1 MRHFSA
7 LYRALDRSTSR
18 RAKQTSLL
26 SWLAEAAREGID
38 EPSAAWTL
46 YLLSGGK
53 PQLKLSSRDLR
64 QMILEW
70 TGLPDWLVAQSHQEV
85 GDLAE
90 TLALLA
96 PPCREPVE
104 QSITQWL
111 EAVASLRCLP
121 PAERVPALRRIAE
134 QVPDEQRF
142 VFFKLLTGA
151 LRVGVSRLEL
161 VRALAT
167 HSSLDEKLLAQR
179 MIGFESRSRTPL
191 AEDFK
196 RLLAPSSDREHDEG
210 LEAGRPL
217 PFFLA
222 QPLPASYDTP
232 DIRLGAPADWQIEW
246 KFDGIRAQYVRGL
259 SPAGAALETPWWLW
273 SRGEELISAQFPEL
287 ARIAPHLPPA
297 TIIDGELM
305 IVNGQAAAVAG
316 DGASMDLRSLQSFA
330 SLQRRLGR
338 ERVPTALIEE
348 VPAALVAYDL
358 LRLDAVDLRGEPLRE
373 RRARLA
379 ALVRS
384 ARELAARAAVPLPL
398 YLSPLLHEDNW
409 PKVDARRLAARSH
422 GTEGLMLKHQLSSY
436 GIGRRQPEDG
446 RGWWK
451 WKLDPLTLDGVL
463 IYAQKGHGRRSGVF
477 SDYTFAVWDR
487 SGSEPALVPFAK
499 AYSGLTDQ
507 EMREVDEK
515 IRRTSNESFGPVRAV
530 RPTMVFEIGFEGIA
544 PSRRHRSGVAL
555 RFPRIL
561 RWRRDKPVDE
571 ADTLA
576 SLRALLEQVAAG
588 GAVSLH
594 E

>member
-1 MRHFSA
+1 MKHFSA

-18 RAKQTSLL
+18 RAKQAALL
-26 SWLAEAAREGID
+26 AWLAEAAREGVD
-38 EPSAAWTL
+38 EQSAAWTL

-53 PQLKLSSRDLR
+53 PQLKLSIRDLR

-70 TGLPDWLVAQSHQEV
+70 VGIPEWLLAQSHQEV

-96 PPCREPVE
+96 PACREPVQ
-104 QSITQWL
+104 QSIALWL
-111 EAVASLRCLP
+111 EAVASLRRHK

-161 VRALAT
+161 VRALAA
-167 HSSLDEKLLAQR
+167 HSGLDEKLLAQR
-179 MIGFESRSRTPL
+179 MIGFESRSRVPVP
-191 AEDFK
+191 EDFR
-196 RLLAPSSDREHDEG
+196 RLLAPSSDREHDQG

-222 QPLPASYDTP
+222 QPLSASAETFDAQ
-232 DIRLGAPADWQIEW
+232 LGVPGDWQIEW

-259 SPAGAALETPWWLW
+259 SATAALDTPWWVW

-287 ARIAPHLPPA
+287 AQIAPHLPPA

-305 IVNGQAAAVAG
+305 ILDAR
-316 DGASMDLRSLQSFA
+316 GASVADDSGPLSSLGGVQSFA

-338 ERVPTALIEE
+338 ERVPAALMEE

-358 LRLDAVDLRGEPLRE
+358 LRLAGVDLRARPLRE
-373 RRARLA
+373 RREALA
-379 ALVRS
+379 ALVR
-384 ARELAARAAVPLPL
+384 AAQDLAARAAVPLPL
-398 YLSPLLHEDNW
+398 YLSPLLHEDSW
-409 PKVDARRLAARSH
+409 SMLDARRLSARRH
-422 GTEGLMLKHQLSSY
+422 GTEGLMLKHQQSSY
-436 GIGRRQPEDG
+436 GFGRRQPEDG

-487 SGSEPALVPFAK
+487 SGSDPALVPFAK

-507 EMREVDEK
+507 EMREVDAR

-544 PSRRHRSGVAL
+544 ASRRHRSGVAL

-576 SLRALLEQVAAG
+576 SLQALLG
-588 GAVSLH
+588 GAHV
-594 E
+594 